1 MDELN
6 LNKILKEKKMFAKEL
21 SEQTGINYGTMLKYS
36 SGERNITVKAA
47 KKIGKALEIP
57 WWTLFENEELTTC
70 DLVELLNRRTGVE
83 KVTVEPNTKKDIT
96 VEGPAIVLIVTD

>member
-1 MDELN
+1 MKLH
-6 LNKILKEKKMFAKEL
+6 KILRDKGISLKEMSEL
-21 SEQTGINYGTMLKYS
+21 TGIKYGTMFKYA

-47 KKIGKALEIP
+47 KIIGKALKIP

-83 KVTVEPNTKKDIT
+83 KATVEPGTKKDIT